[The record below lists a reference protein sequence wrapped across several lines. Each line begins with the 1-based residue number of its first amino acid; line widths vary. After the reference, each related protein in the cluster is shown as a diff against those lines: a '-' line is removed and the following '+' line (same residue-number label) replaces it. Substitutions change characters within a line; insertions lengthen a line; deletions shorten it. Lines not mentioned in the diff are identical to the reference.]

1 MARSSN
7 SSSKP
12 HKKATANVLLVGA
25 PSAVLERRAHLL
37 RTSGFTVTQAE
48 NVCYAEMFSEQQYFD
63 AAVYDDSLV
72 MEEQLSLAGVM
83 RIRWPWMKLIQ
94 MHKQGRAG
102 SPANTFDAT
111 VAAESELATSVQ
123 SRLL

>member
-1 MARSSN
+1 M
-7 SSSKP
+7 SKSP
-12 HKKATANVLLVGA
+12 SKSPKIAAANVLLVGA

-37 RTSGFTVTQAE
+37 RTSGFNVTLAE
-48 NVCYAEMFSEQQYFD
+48 NVCYAELFSEQQYFD

-94 MHKQGRAG
+94 IQKQGLTG
-102 SPANTFDAT
+102 NQANTFDAT
-111 VAAESELATSVQ
+111 VATESELVASVQ